1 LHDGSYH
8 DVDSSEMAFKIAGS
22 MAFQMAAKRAKPYLM
37 EPVFDVEVVVPE
49 EYMGEVMGDLNSRR
63 GQIVGIVNRPDAQ
76 VINATVP
83 LSEMFGYATKLRSG
97 TQGRA
102 IYSMEFAKFEEVP
115 RSIAEEVMS
124 KINAAT

>member
-1 LHDGSYH
+1 
-8 DVDSSEMAFKIAGS
+8 
-22 MAFQMAAKRAKPYLM
+22 
-37 EPVFDVEVVVPE
+37 
-49 EYMGEVMGDLNSRR
+49 MGEVMGDLSSRR

-102 IYSMEFAKFEEVP
+102 IYSMEFSKFEEVP
-115 RSIAEEVMS
+115 RSIAEEIMS

>member
-1 LHDGSYH
+1 
-8 DVDSSEMAFKIAGS
+8 
-22 MAFQMAAKRAKPYLM
+22 
-37 EPVFDVEVVVPE
+37 
-49 EYMGEVMGDLNSRR
+49 
-63 GQIVGIVNRPDAQ
+63 
-76 VINATVP
+76 
-83 LSEMFGYATKLRSG
+83 MFGYATKLRSG